1 VTVYD
6 RKSLDAAGDPEAAI
20 EATSIALVSIMLLQ
34 WGQFGDSP
42 RRSYHEIVKTSV
54 IWVTEIP

>member
-1 VTVYD
+1 
-6 RKSLDAAGDPEAAI
+6 LDAAGDPEAAI

-42 RRSYHEIVKTSV
+42 RRSYHEIVKTGV